1 MLFDRQQLI
10 FRRINDMWNEI
21 KLERKAIHKNE
32 KIDENIHIRKNL
44 SFADIIRYFGRDET
58 RDK

>member
-21 KLERKAIHKNE
+21 KLERKAIHRNE

>member
-1 MLFDRQQLI
+1 MLFDRQQFI

-21 KLERKAIHKNE
+21 KLERKAIHRNE

>member
-44 SFADIIRYFGRDET
+44 SFADIIRYFSRDET